1 MRAKRTGLPLVLQM
15 PITSRCNSKCK
26 TCNVW
31 KWKSSND
38 IDCVG
43 LKAAL
48 QDPFF
53 SEVRSV
59 GLNGGEFTLVPNFMS
74 VLDSVLVLPKLS
86 GLYLI
91 SNGLF
96 PKRLFEYLC
105 EAKQRCKEKNVWLNI
120 CISIDG
126 VGAVHETV
134 RGIPNCFSRSKE
146 ILDELYKN
154 KECYC
159 DSFSVG
165 CTLSKYNIGFVR
177 EIEAFFSQYDGLSV
191 EYHLAVPNKRIGTFN
206 DYEDYYVLND
216 EKSRLLATEF
226 FFERFKTSWDE
237 HLKRQSFVNY
247 YFLKNKGHGRLCGCD
262 YLSRDVTIDENLDM
276 SLCATAS
283 DVIGNLKEFCASDI
297 IKSRKRKVIQ
307 KYLKKQ
313 CDSCVHY
320 SYYPLTFKGLLA
332 YIHAIMS
339 EKYAMEYYDAC
350 SHKQWKRR
358 LSHRCSLAKR
368 FLYDYSKLLYRY
380 LWKLR

>member
-1 MRAKRTGLPLVLQM
+1 MRDKRTGLPLVLQM
-15 PITSRCNSKCK
+15 PITSRCNSRCK

-48 QDPFF
+48 QDSFF

-74 VLDSVLVLPKLS
+74 ILDSVLVLPKLS
-86 GLYLI
+86 GVYLI

-96 PKRLFEYLC
+96 PKRLFEYLR
-105 EAKQRCKEKNVWLNI
+105 EAKEKCKEKNVWLNI

-126 VGAVHETV
+126 VGAVHEIV

-165 CTLSKYNIGFVR
+165 CTLSKYNIGFIR
-177 EIEAFFSQYDGLSV
+177 EIEAFFSQYEGISV
-191 EYHLAVPNKRIGTFN
+191 EYHLAVPNKRIGTF
-206 DYEDYYVLND
+206 DDFDDYYVLND
-216 EKSRLLATEF
+216 EESRFLATEF
-226 FFERFKTSWDE
+226 FYERFKTAWDE
-237 HLKRQSFVNY
+237 HVKRQAFVNY
-247 YFLKNKGHGRLCGCD
+247 YFLQHKGHGRLCGCD
-262 YLSRDVTIDENLDM
+262 YLNRDVTIDENLDM

-283 DVIGNLKEFCASDI
+283 EIIGNLKNQCASDI
-297 IKSRKRKVIQ
+297 IKSAERRKVQ
-307 KYLKKQ
+307 KQLKKQ
-313 CDSCVHY
+313 CDSCIHY
-320 SYYPLTFKGLLA
+320 SYHSLNLKGRLA
-332 YIHAIMS
+332 YINALMR
-339 EKYAMEYYDAC
+339 EKYVLDYYDVC
-350 SHKQWKRR
+350 SHSQWKRR
-358 LSHRCSLAKR
+358 LKHRYYLLKNS
-368 FLYDYSKLLYRY
+368 FYDYLKFLYRY